1 MITPRNLACKQVSYF
16 CAVLFPVNLV
26 TKQVIIEG
34 GQKSV
39 FSSNCGFSTR
49 QAQSIGWSHANQ
61 ASFPKML
68 EPKVKEILS
77 FHFET
82 KTKCNL
88 I

>member
-16 CAVLFPVNLV
+16 CAVLFPVNLARRA
-26 TKQVIIEG
+26 
-34 GQKSV
+34 
-39 FSSNCGFSTR
+39 FSRLIADFSTR

-68 EPKVKEILS
+68 ESKVKEILS